1 MDWQFYFRSRQ
12 GEMVQTLKKL
22 VELESPTLDKKAVDA
37 CSESVVK
44 EMASLGLKV
53 KRMPQKEVGDFYLIE
68 YSPAAKAEDKPI
80 LLLGHTDTVW
90 PVGTLEKMPFY
101 IEGDKIYGPGALD
114 MKSGLVSAIYALKA
128 MASLGLSPRRKIW
141 FFLNSAE
148 ETGHEESHKKIAELA
163 RRCGLVLC
171 LEPGLPGGVLKV
183 ERKGRLVVRI
193 DCHGR
198 SAHASTPEKG
208 INAIEELIFQLNQ
221 LKKIKIKGLTANIG
235 LIGGGEKANVVPEQA
250 WAVCDFRFWL
260 KEDLARLKSFLRELK
275 PTKKEAKVKASVL
288 SLTPPMEFGPASRAL
303 FEKAKSMARE
313 MGLEIFPGKSG
324 GGSDASIAAGLGL
337 PALDGLGPEGEGIH
351 ARHEHL
357 MLPSLIQKT
366 ALLTR
371 LLLEL

>member
-1 MDWQFYFRSRQ
+1 MDWQIYYRSMK
-12 GEMVQTLKKL
+12 GEMIRTLKNL
-22 VELESPTLDKKAVDA
+22 VQLESPTTDKKAVDL
-37 CSESVVK
+37 CSEAVVK
-44 EMASLGLKV
+44 EISSLGLKI
-53 KRMPQKEVGDFYLIE
+53 KKIPQKETGDFYLIE
-68 YSPAAKAEDKPI
+68 FTPGTKPEDKPI

-101 IEGDKIYGPGALD
+101 IEGEKIYGPGALD
-114 MKSGLVSAIYALKA
+114 MKAGLVSAIYALKA
-128 MASLGLSPRRKIW
+128 MVKLGLSPKRKIW

-163 RRCGLVLC
+163 RRSGLVLC
-171 LEPGLPGGVLKV
+171 LEPGLPGGTLKV
-183 ERKGRLVVRI
+183 ERKGRLVVKLE
-193 DCHGR
+193 CFGK

-208 INAIEELIFQLNQ
+208 VSAVEELIFQLQ
-221 LKKIKIKGLTANIG
+221 QIQKIKIKGLTLNIG

-260 KEDLARLKSFLRELK
+260 KEDLARLKSYLRDLK
-275 PTKKEAKVKASVL
+275 PAAKPARVKVSVL
-288 SLTPPMEFGPASRAL
+288 SYTPPMEFNSASQAL
-303 FEKAKSMARE
+303 FEKARTMARE
-313 MGLEIFPGKSG
+313 MGFDIFPGKSG
-324 GGSDASIAAGLGL
+324 GGSDASIAASVGL

-357 MLPSLIQKT
+357 LLPSFIQKT

>member
-1 MDWQFYFRSRQ
+1 MDWQIYYRSMK
-12 GEMVQTLKKL
+12 GEMIRTLKNL
-22 VELESPTLDKKAVDA
+22 VQLESPTTDKKAVDL
-37 CSESVVK
+37 CSEAVVK
-44 EMASLGLKV
+44 EISSLGLKI
-53 KRMPQKEVGDFYLIE
+53 KKIPQKETGDFYLIE
-68 YSPAAKAEDKPI
+68 FTPNTKPEDKPI

-101 IEGDKIYGPGALD
+101 IEGEKIYGPGALD
-114 MKSGLVSAIYALKA
+114 MKAGLVSAIYALKA
-128 MASLGLSPRRKIW
+128 MVKLGLSPKRKIW

-163 RRCGLVLC
+163 RRSGLVLC
-171 LEPGLPGGVLKV
+171 LEPGLPGGTLKV
-183 ERKGRLVVRI
+183 ERKGRLVVKLE
-193 DCHGR
+193 CFGK

-208 INAIEELIFQLNQ
+208 VSAVEELIFQLQ
-221 LKKIKIKGLTANIG
+221 QIQKIKIKGLTLNIG

-260 KEDLARLKSFLRELK
+260 KEDLARLKSYLRDLK
-275 PTKKEAKVKASVL
+275 PVAKPARVKVSVL
-288 SLTPPMEFGPASRAL
+288 SYTPPMEFNSASRAL
-303 FEKAKSMARE
+303 FEKARTMARE
-313 MGLEIFPGKSG
+313 MGFDIFPGKSG
-324 GGSDASIAAGLGL
+324 GGSDASIAASVGL

-357 MLPSLIQKT
+357 LLPSFIQKT